1 MTAITVSARIQRHIV
16 DADLEI
22 DASSALV
29 TVLFG
34 PSGSGK
40 TTILRALA
48 GLDPLDA
55 GSITCDGEVWN
66 EEQRIVVPARRREIG
81 YLFQD
86 HALFPHLDVRA
97 NVAYGLTRQ
106 QRGDKESRIS
116 RAMSAAGAAHLIDRH
131 VRDLSGGEAQRV
143 ALARSLAPGP
153 RLLLLDEPFS
163 SLDTPTRTRLRTDVR
178 GMLLE
183 TGTPAIVV
191 THDRAEALALADRI
205 CVIVDGRIR
214 QVGTPQEVFDRPSDP
229 SVAAVVGVET
239 AVLGEVTGLRDGVTD
254 VTVPGRSGAPGVRL
268 VAARE
273 SDADGADSAQP
284 HAIGA
289 EVLVCIRAED
299 VSLSVGGED
308 AISSQRNRLTARVTH
323 ITQEGPLV
331 RVDLDAGFG
340 LSSYITRPALED
352 LELAPGSIVTA
363 SFKGQSVHLIDR
375 ATHTH
380 T

>member
-1 MTAITVSARIQRHIV
+1 
-16 DADLEI
+16 
-22 DASSALV
+22 
-29 TVLFG
+29 
-34 PSGSGK
+34 
-40 TTILRALA
+40 
-48 GLDPLDA
+48 
-55 GSITCDGEVWN
+55 
-66 EEQRIVVPARRREIG
+66 VV
-81 YLFQD
+81 
-86 HALFPHLDVRA
+86 V
-97 NVAYGLTRQ
+97 
-106 QRGDKESRIS
+106 
-116 RAMSAAGAAHLIDRH
+116 
-131 VRDLSGGEAQRV
+131 
-143 ALARSLAPGP
+143 
-153 RLLLLDEPFS
+153 
-163 SLDTPTRTRLRTDVR
+163 
-178 GMLLE
+178 
-183 TGTPAIVV
+183 
-191 THDRAEALALADRI
+191 
-205 CVIVDGRIR
+205 
-214 QVGTPQEVFDRPSDP
+214 
-229 SVAAVVGVET
+229 VET

>member
-1 MTAITVSARIQRHIV
+1 MTSITVNARIERHIV

-55 GSITCDGEVWN
+55 GRITCDGEVWN

-106 QRGDKESRIS
+106 HREDKESRIS
-116 RAMSAAGAAHLIDRH
+116 SALTAAGAAHLIDRH

-143 ALARSLAPGP
+143 ALARSIAPGP

-163 SLDTPTRTRLRTDVR
+163 SLDSPTRTRLRTDVR
-178 GMLLE
+178 QMLLE

-191 THDRAEALALADRI
+191 THDRAEALALADQI

-214 QVGTPQEVFDRPSDP
+214 QVGTPQQVFDRPSDP

-254 VTVPGRSGAPGVRL
+254 VLVRGERGVHL

-273 SDADGADSAQP
+273 VVADNSQP
-284 HAIGA
+284 HTIGT

-308 AISSQRNRLTARVTH
+308 AISSQRNRLTSRVTN
-323 ITQEGPLV
+323 ITQDGPLV

-375 ATHTH
+375 ATQHH
-380 T
+380 V

>member
-106 QRGDKESRIS
+106 QREDKESRIN
-116 RAMSAAGAAHLIDRH
+116 RALSAAGAAHLIDRH

-143 ALARSLAPGP
+143 ALARSIAPGP

-163 SLDTPTRTRLRTDVR
+163 SLDSPTRTRLRTDVR
-178 GMLLE
+178 GMLLD

-214 QVGTPQEVFDRPSDP
+214 QVGTPQQVFDRPSDP

-239 AVLGEVTGLRDGVTD
+239 AVTGEVTGVRDGVTD
-254 VTVPGRSGAPGVRL
+254 VMVRGVNL

-273 SDADGADSAQP
+273 LDSDNSLP
-284 HAIGA
+284 HTVGT
-289 EVLVCIRAED
+289 EVLICIRAED

-308 AISSQRNRLTARVTH
+308 AISSQRNRLTSRVTN
-323 ITQEGPLV
+323 IAQDGPLV

-375 ATHTH
+375 ATQHH
-380 T
+380 S